1 MCILSII
8 LFLLIG
14 VWLGRNE
21 IAYSFADIHI
31 LDILSAKLLGGI
43 LLFAMVIGVLWSLLT
58 DNSRPAF
65 EAGENYILLV
75 SIVFT
80 VSSLTLVRCHSSV
93 ITAFVGAW
101 IAFCYM
107 TGDTDWPVSV
117 LSPALTLLV
126 APLLVLLVAYGF
138 SRWFAALLFNRDC
151 HLLLRNLYIKYVALV
166 GLLICGILLIFNY
179 TLFADPFFTSLIE
192 NERPPAVVIIAI
204 LVPACLGCLIPVVQE
219 SRRETRNGK
228 THHNLPFLYALSVV
242 LLIGNALLPAI
253 SGMLPVLV
261 SANQSKELCY
271 LYFDSPKR
279 FVHLWNVIA
288 ITILTPLLAF
298 IVCLSLLMIDHLLLS
313 SLILVFLLL
322 LCLSY
327 RMVTCQYSRNKQM
340 RQALSVERLRK
351 SEADEEMNRL
361 DVVAVTSQF
370 NSISAEIDL
379 KQKELINL
387 SLYIKQEREYLEGM
401 CDRLM
406 EISEMQNLEDI
417 RESMRTQV
425 QELRENMKFSR
436 EMDHFYADVEEMHK
450 NFVSRLLMRCPNL
463 TERERRLA
471 ILLRLGLSSKE
482 IAGLVNIETKSI
494 EINRYRL
501 RKKLRLDRNENIV
514 QFLQLL

>member
-58 DNSRPAF
+58 DNPRPAF

-151 HLLLRNLYIKYVALV
+151 HLL
-166 GLLICGILLIFNY
+166 IFNY
-179 TLFADPFFTSLIE
+179 MLFADPFFTSLIE

-253 SGMLPVLV
+253 SGMLPGLV

-327 RMVTCQYSRNKQM
+327 RMITCQYSRNKQM